1 MWTSTD
7 LFRASVL
14 WSAASSCRNSKT
26 ARTLRRVS
34 ALWSAASSCRHRW
47 FKPWAAASS
56 CHYRSTNPVAGGVIE
71 SLSLA
76 QTVGGGLLVSLS
88 WGSAPSSCRNS
99 RRSTTCSELACCVRR
114 PHRVVIVGFGTLLV
128 SQLEDGPQPVHSG
141 GRIRSLIV
149 RGATHTPVAIVV
161 QTRGSTSSSCR

>member
-14 WSAASSCRNSKT
+14 WSAPSSSRYRWLKPWAAASSCRNSKT

-34 ALWSAASSCRHRW
+34 ALWPAASSCRHRW

-56 CHYRSTNPVAGGVIE
+56 CRNSRTARNDSDQLGLDPVVIHVSQPLLE

-76 QTVGGGLLVSLS
+76 QTVLVVDVH
-88 WGSAPSSCRNS
+88 P
-99 RRSTTCSELACCVRR
+99 
-114 PHRVVIVGFGTLLV
+114 PRVVIR
-128 SQLEDGPQPVHSG
+128 
-141 GRIRSLIV
+141 GRPPTCTFRWAHKIPY
-149 RGATHTPVAIVV
+149 RGVNPAHKIPYRPWCNQTPVAIVV